1 MRLFPCH
8 ALIGVF
14 LLSALPTRCQTGP
27 DRITLIT
34 SALGAHEFDKALT
47 LLAPAIQQSP
57 QNPKL
62 WTLQALALSGKGDKK
77 GALAAYEKA
86 LKISPDYLPALE
98 GAAQI
103 EYDAGSQEAVP
114 LLKHLLRLRP
124 NDPTTH
130 GMLAVLSFK
139 RGDCAQAVEHFDKSG
154 PLLGSQ
160 STARTEYTLCALKLN
175 QSEKAISFYE
185 EYLEG
190 NPGDYESRC
199 QLAAIQLQ
207 ANNPHDAL
215 RTLAPILQDPD
226 PPAQALGLAAAG
238 YEAQQNTPLAV
249 QTLRQA
255 IVKDPHNVDLYLD
268 FAVLSMDHQ
277 SYEVGVDM
285 VNVGLQ
291 AEPKAAPLYVAR
303 GVLYV
308 QLAKYDEAEDD
319 FEKAEQLDPN
329 QGISSVAKGL
339 EQAQENDLDRA
350 LATVNSKL
358 AAKPNDPYLLYLQAN
373 ILMQMGSAPGSKSFQ
388 TALHSARRSIA
399 LDRSLVPARDV
410 LAKLYIQ
417 AGQYAA
423 AIEQCR
429 EALKSDP
436 KDQTAL
442 YHLIQAMRKTGNKQE
457 IPDLLRRLSDL
468 RAQSTMEEREHNR
481 FKLVE
486 GDAAQTPPAQP

>member
-1 MRLFPCH
+1 
-8 ALIGVF
+8 
-14 LLSALPTRCQTGP
+14 
-27 DRITLIT
+27 
-34 SALGAHEFDKALT
+34 
-47 LLAPAIQQSP
+47 
-57 QNPKL
+57 
-62 WTLQALALSGKGDKK
+62 
-77 GALAAYEKA
+77 
-86 LKISPDYLPALE
+86 
-98 GAAQI
+98 
-103 EYDAGSQEAVP
+103 
-114 LLKHLLRLRP
+114 
-124 NDPTTH
+124 
-130 GMLAVLSFK
+130 
-139 RGDCAQAVEHFDKSG
+139 
-154 PLLGSQ
+154 
-160 STARTEYTLCALKLN
+160 
-175 QSEKAISFYE
+175 
-185 EYLEG
+185 
-190 NPGDYESRC
+190 
-199 QLAAIQLQ
+199 
-207 ANNPHDAL
+207 
-215 RTLAPILQDPD
+215 
-226 PPAQALGLAAAG
+226 
-238 YEAQQNTPLAV
+238 
-249 QTLRQA
+249 
-255 IVKDPHNVDLYLD
+255 
-268 FAVLSMDHQ
+268 
-277 SYEVGVDM
+277 M

-373 ILMQMGSAPGSKSFQ
+373 ILMQMGSEPGSKGFQ

-429 EALKSDP
+429 EALKTDP

-486 GDAAQTPPAQP
+486 GDAAPTPPAQP